1 MIEIKQ
7 IEASETHFLRHK
19 VMWPD
24 KPLAFV
30 ILEEDEKGKHFGL
43 FEDSR
48 LISIISVF
56 IQNENAQFRKF
67 ATDTHAQGKGYGSML
82 LNYLINELKT
92 HKIQKLWCD
101 ARTTAISFYEKF
113 GMEVES
119 EVFLK
124 NEKEYVKMS
133 LTLQ

>member
-19 VMWPD
+19 VMWSD

-48 LISIISVF
+48 LISVISVF
-56 IQNENAQFRKF
+56 LIAWLRKF
-67 ATDTHAQGKGYGSML
+67 TSPVS
-82 LNYLINELKT
+82 LNFCISSFAAAIVRRASLS
-92 HKIQKLWCD
+92 D
-101 ARTTAISFYEKF
+101 AFASSNRNLNGFSCP
-113 GMEVES
+113 
-119 EVFLK
+119 LP
-124 NEKEYVKMS
+124 
-133 LTLQ
+133 